1 MPDRDWI
8 IIFILGI
15 GWGATFF
22 FNEMILRDVGPVT
35 VSFLRVALAAVACWI
50 YLFATRQFKPV
61 RAPMLA
67 ALALFGVLMFA
78 FPFAI
83 YPLGQQYVASGIAGI
98 VNALTPVMVVIVSHF
113 WPGGERATPL
123 KSLGVLA
130 GFAGIVLLTLPAMAP
145 GQETLLFGTLVIVL
159 APISYA
165 FAMNYFRRFH
175 TLGAAVITAWA
186 FTFATLALIP
196 VMLFTEGVPRGLQ
209 ASTIGSTVFLG
220 VVLTAIAFLAA
231 FTILPRAGATKTST
245 VTFIAPI
252 SAILIGKLVLDE
264 VLTAAHFAGMAAI
277 FLGLLLID
285 GRLFQRR
292 RAEKLN

>member
-8 IIFILGI
+8 IIFVLGI

-35 VSFLRVALAAVACWI
+35 VSFFRVAMAAVACWA
-50 YLFATRQFKPV
+50 YLIATGQFRPV
-61 RAPMLA
+61 PLPMLA
-67 ALALFGVLMFA
+67 ALGVFGVLMFA

-123 KSLGVLA
+123 KSAGVLA
-130 GFAGIVLLTLPAMAP
+130 GFAGIVLLTIPAMAP

-175 TLGAAVITAWA
+175 GLGAAVITVWA
-186 FTFATLALIP
+186 FTFAALVLIP
-196 VMLFTEGVPRGLQ
+196 VMLATEGVPGPLQ
-209 ASTIGSTVFLG
+209 TSTIASTLFLG
-220 VVLTAIAFLAA
+220 IVLTAVAFLMA

-252 SAILIGKLVLDE
+252 SAVLIGKLVLDE
-264 VLTAAHFAGMAAI
+264 VLTLAHFAGMGAI

-285 GRLFQRR
+285 GRLFQQR

>member
-8 IIFILGI
+8 IIFVLGI

-35 VSFLRVALAAVACWI
+35 VSFFRIATAAIVCWI
-50 YLFATRQFKPV
+50 YVIATGKVTALPL
-61 RAPMLA
+61 PTLA
-67 ALALFGVLMFA
+67 GLGLLGVLMFA

-98 VNALTPVMVVIVSHF
+98 VNALTPVMVVMVSHF
-113 WPGGERATPL
+113 WPGGERATRL

-130 GFAGIVLLTLPAMAP
+130 GFLGIVLLTIPAMAP

-165 FAMNYFRRFH
+165 FAMNHVRRYQA
-175 TLGAAVITAWA
+175 LGAPVITTWA
-186 FTFATLALIP
+186 FTFAAVILIP
-196 VMLFTEGVPRGLQ
+196 VMLAREGVPGPLQ
-209 ASTIGSTVFLG
+209 ATTLASVAFLG
-220 VVLTAIAFLAA
+220 TVLTAIAFLVA
-231 FTILPRAGATKTST
+231 FSILPRAGATKTST

-252 SAILIGKLVLDE
+252 SAVLIGKLVLDE
-264 VLTAAHFAGMAAI
+264 VLTVAHFAGMAAI
-277 FLGLLLID
+277 FLGLVLID

-292 RAEKLN
+292 ALEKLN